1 MIILV
6 SCLLAAYLI
15 GGIPWS
21 YLIAR
26 VFKGVDIRTVGSG
39 NVGAT
44 NACRLF
50 NKPWKPVAF
59 LGCFLLDAAK
69 GYFPAFHFGGI
80 VNNGILS
87 GWNLSTCVLLIGLAA
102 VVGHVYTPF
111 LRFKGG
117 KGVATSLG
125 VFLAAAPVPMSIAAG
140 IGLVVIFA
148 TGYVSVGSIAIGVAL
163 PASILILIPGEK
175 ALFALALIA
184 GAFIIFKHRTNI
196 VRLAR
201 GEEPRIYAGK
211 SGDPPSA

>member
-1 MIILV
+1 MSILLL
-6 SCLLAAYLI
+6 CLLAAYLI

-26 VFKGVDIRTVGSG
+26 VFKGVDIRTVGSRT
-39 NVGAT
+39 VGAT

-50 NKPWKPVAF
+50 NKPWTIVAF
-59 LGCFLLDAAK
+59 VCCFSLDAAK
-69 GYFPAFHFGGI
+69 GFFPAFYFGRAVHGG
-80 VNNGILS
+80 VLS
-87 GWNLSTCVLLIGLAA
+87 EWDLSTCVLLIGLAA

-117 KGVATSLG
+117 KGVATFLG
-125 VFLAAAPVPMSIAAG
+125 VFLAAAPLPMTIAAG
-140 IGLVVIFA
+140 IGLTVIF
-148 TGYVSVGSIAIGVAL
+148 TIGYVSLGSIVIAVAL
-163 PASILILIPGEK
+163 PTSILILSPGEM

-201 GEEPRIYAGK
+201 GEEPRIYDRK
-211 SGDPPSA
+211 SGDTT